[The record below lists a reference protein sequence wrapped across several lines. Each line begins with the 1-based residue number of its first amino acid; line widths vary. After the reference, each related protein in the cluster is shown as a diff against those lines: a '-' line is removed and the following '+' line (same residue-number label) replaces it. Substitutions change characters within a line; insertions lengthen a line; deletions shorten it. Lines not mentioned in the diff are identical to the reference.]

1 MKKNSTAEASA
12 KRLRAL
18 LDELVQADVALFT
31 QPVSVVGGDVTWRHF
46 PDAMPVLLHRNATQT
61 SDYLHWL
68 RSGHFSAILND
79 GSLLQLSQRYGGNVL
94 ASQRFVYVP
103 CPAQVPADLLL
114 SESVDEVVELFLP
127 ESNAAAMQSDVRFD
141 FDLEAATEDHPAA
154 HLTFNRP
161 SCRIPC
167 IAPLRYDDFVDF
179 IFRNFYRS
187 SWMAHSFLRSD
198 HGNRLPITIEET
210 QQQQLHMAWR

>member
-1 MKKNSTAEASA
+1 MTKNSTAEASA
-12 KRLRAL
+12 RRLRAL

-46 PDAMPVLLHRNATQT
+46 PDAGPVLLHRHATQA

-68 RSGHFSAILND
+68 RAGHYSAILND
-79 GSLLQLSQRYGGNVL
+79 GSLLQLSQKYVGNVL

-103 CPAQVPADLLL
+103 CPAQVPTDLLL
-114 SESVDEVVELFLP
+114 SESVDEMVELHLP
-127 ESNAAAMQSDVRFD
+127 DSVAAVMQSDIRFD

-167 IAPLRYDDFVDF
+167 FAPLRFGDFVDF
-179 IFRNFYRS
+179 VFRNFYTP
-187 SWMAHSFLRSD
+187 SWTAHSFLRSVP
-198 HGNRLPITIEET
+198 GYRLPATIEPV
-210 QQQQLHMAWR
+210 QQQQLHLAWR